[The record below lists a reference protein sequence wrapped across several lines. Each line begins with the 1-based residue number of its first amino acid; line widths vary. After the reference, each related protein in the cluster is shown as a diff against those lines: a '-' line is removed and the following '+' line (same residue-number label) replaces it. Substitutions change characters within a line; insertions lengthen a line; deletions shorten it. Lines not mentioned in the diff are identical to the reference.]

1 MKPPPRVDSGVVKTR
16 CSSPRFATAVLA
28 TAAIAAAA
36 QQAGAPERVV
46 VTASGAEQRVFD
58 TPYAVGVVDAQ
69 QLRDAGPMVNLSE
82 SMGRVP
88 GIVVNNR
95 NNYAQDL
102 QINSRGFGA
111 RTTFGVRGLR
121 LYTEGIPA
129 NGPDGQGQVTHFDL
143 AGAQRIEVLRGPFSA
158 LFGSNSGGV
167 IALVSAEPTERRYE
181 LAGDVGSFGLWQ
193 ARATVEAPF
202 DGGFSLRAS
211 TSRFSID
218 GLRPHSSAERTL
230 GNVRFGWDGERDQV
244 VVVLNAIDQPA
255 LDPLGLTRAQFDE
268 NPFQTTPQAI
278 LFDTRKEAQQ
288 EQAGVQWRHRFADT
302 GALRQSLVR
311 AYLGRRS
318 VTQWQSIP
326 AAVQASPTHP
336 GGVIDFDRDYAGVD
350 GRLVWRWLLAGDRQL
365 EVVAGASAD
374 GTDEDRRGYENFVGS
389 GADRV
394 LGVTGN
400 LRRDERNRVRSRDVY
415 AQGLVDVAP
424 RWTAT
429 LGVRHGRVS
438 YDSDDR
444 FVTAGNGDD
453 SRSLD
458 YSYTNPAA
466 ALQWRASDDLNLVL
480 SAGRGFEA
488 PTLNE
493 LAYRPDGSAGFNT
506 GLQPQTSE
514 QWELG
519 AKWRGAG
526 GRVSADA
533 ALFYITT
540 DDEIGVA
547 SSSGGRSTFRNVGR
561 TLRHGAE
568 FGLQWQIS
576 QGWRT
581 LVAASWLDATYR
593 DTIAGTRIVAGNRIA
608 GTLEQ
613 WGFAELVWA
622 ATPALEFGLEGRAQS
637 NVPVNDANGDF
648 AEGFGLLG
656 LRARWQVPLGPGT
669 LDLLGRVDNLADRTV
684 IGSVIVNDAN
694 QRFFETAPGRNW
706 LLSARWSAAF

>member
-1 MKPPPRVDSGVVKTR
+1 MT
-16 CSSPRFATAVLA
+16 ATAL
-28 TAAIAAAA
+28 AAAA
-36 QQAGAPERVV
+36 VSAAAQGDAAPPERVV
-46 VTASGAEQRVFD
+46 VTASGAELRVFD
-58 TPYAVGVVDAQ
+58 TPYAIGVVDAD
-69 QLRDAGPMVNLSE
+69 QLRNAGPMVNLSE
-82 SMGRVP
+82 SMGRIP

-121 LYTEGIPA
+121 LYTDGIPA

-158 LFGSNSGGV
+158 LFGSSSGGV
-167 IALVSAEPTERRYE
+167 ISLVSAAPTERRYE

-211 TSRFSID
+211 ASHFSID
-218 GLRPHSSAERTL
+218 GFRPHSSADRTL
-230 GNVRFGWDGERDQV
+230 GNVRLGWSGERDQV
-244 VVVLNAIDQPA
+244 VVILNAIDQPA
-255 LDPLGLTRAQFDE
+255 LDPLGLTRAQFEE

-288 EQAGVQWRHRFADT
+288 EQAGVQWRHRFTDT
-302 GALRQSLVR
+302 GALQESLVR

-326 AAVQASPTHP
+326 AAVQLASATHP
-336 GGVIDFDRDYAGVD
+336 GGVIDFDRDYAGID
-350 GRLVWRWLLAGDRQL
+350 GRLVWRWLLGGDRQL
-365 EVVAGASAD
+365 ELVAGASAD

-400 LRRDERNRVRSRDVY
+400 LRRDERNRVDSRDVY
-415 AQGLVDVAP
+415 AQALVDLAP

-429 LGVRHGRVS
+429 VGVRHGRVS

-444 FVTAGNGDD
+444 FIVPGNGDD
-453 SRSLD
+453 SGSLD
-458 YSYTNPAA
+458 FSYTNPVAS
-466 ALQWRASDDLNLVL
+466 LQWRARDDLNVYV

-493 LAYRPDGSAGFNT
+493 LAYRPDGSAGLNT
-506 GLQPQTSE
+506 ELQPQTSE

-526 GRVSADA
+526 GRVSVDA

-568 FGLQWQIS
+568 LGLQWQIS
-576 QGWRT
+576 ERWRT

-593 DTIAGTRIVAGNRIA
+593 DALLAPAGNRIA
-608 GTLEQ
+608 GTLKQ

-637 NVPVNDANGDF
+637 NVPVNDANSDF
-648 AEGFGLLG
+648 AQGFGLLG
-656 LRARWQVPLGPGT
+656 LRARWQVPIGPGT

-706 LLSARWSAAF
+706 LLSARWSATF